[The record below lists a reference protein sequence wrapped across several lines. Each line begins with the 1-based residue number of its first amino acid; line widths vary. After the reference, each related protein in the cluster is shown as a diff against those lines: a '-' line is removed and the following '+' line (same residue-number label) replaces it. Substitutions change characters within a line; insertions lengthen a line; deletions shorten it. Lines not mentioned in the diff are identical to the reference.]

1 MEWNKEL
8 DDYFYNQNLYN
19 AGVDRGLE
27 QGFSQGIAS
36 NQRDMIW
43 GLNENHVS
51 LDVIAKSA
59 KLTIKEVKK
68 IINEQKKVFAK

>member
-8 DDYFYNQNLYN
+8 DDYFYDQNLYN
-19 AGVDRGLE
+19 AGIDRGIE
-27 QGFSQGIAS
+27 Q

-51 LDVIAKSA
+51 LDIIAKSA
-59 KLTIKEVKK
+59 KLTISEVKK
-68 IINEQKKVFAK
+68 IINEQNNAFAK